1 MSKILLAILIG
12 GAFGFALDRA
22 GATNPNLIIHMLRL
36 SRLHLAKV
44 ILLAIGVAQVL
55 LFSGLL
61 LGIVDPG
68 HIHIKAANWGVI
80 LGGIL
85 LGVGFAVGGYCP
97 GTSVT
102 AAATG
107 RKDALFFVLGGLIGA
122 FAYMLAYGWVKST
135 GVLAGIAGGKVTLF
149 PIAGTKYPAL
159 FPSIPGE
166 WAGIVIGLLFIG
178 AAFALPEC
186 LRCRTG
192 SKAAATPAE

>member
-1 MSKILLAILIG
+1 MSMKILLALLIG

-55 LFSGLL
+55 LFAGLL
-61 LGIVDPG
+61 AGIVDPA
-68 HIHIKAANWGVI
+68 HVHIKTANWGVI

-85 LGVGFAVGGYCP
+85 LGAGFAVSGYCP

-107 RKDALFFVLGGLIGA
+107 RKDALFFIGGGLLGA
-122 FAYMLAYGWVKST
+122 FAYMLSYGWVKST
-135 GVLAGIAGGKVTLF
+135 GVLAKIAGGKVTIF

-159 FPSIPGE
+159 ITAIPGE
-166 WAGIVIGLLFIG
+166 WAGIAMGLGFI
-178 AAFALPEC
+178 ALAFVLPDC
-186 LRCRTG
+186 LRCRVR
-192 SKAAATPAE
+192 KPAEAAE